1 MNPLGIDRRQM
12 IDNTEHRL
20 SRRRKA
26 PLPDT
31 SSTCP
36 FPREQKIISE
46 TKE

>member
-12 IDNTEHRL
+12 IDNAEHRL
-20 SRRRKA
+20 SRQRKA

-31 SSTCP
+31 SSI
-36 FPREQKIISE
+36 FPAQKKIISE